1 MGNKNELFKAIL
13 YNDNKKIKSLIQEYP
28 IDIKDEQGNTLL
40 HLAVRFK
47 NEILLKAIEKGI
59 KDLASIENYLGQTPL
74 HLAAMHNVGLMRKLW
89 PFIDHKV
96 INSQDND
103 GLTCLH
109 MAAASGE
116 KETVE
121 FLLDN
126 GADLKIK
133 NNKGQTAIDLAKSFA
148 HTDIYKFLRQ
158 SHQVELSSNY
168 NAQEERLQKIE
179 AELAEIKK
187 HEEEL
192 YNKFKAK
199 LRVFKQEQR
208 NNIEQF
214 LAERK
219 NTEKELLHEIQ
230 QSQQYILSRLH
241 EEQESYE
248 LLILEL
254 LNQKGT
260 TEEKLAKC
268 SLPEQFEVIQELKQ
282 KVFEHLKATYKS
294 DFEELSSKI
303 QKQQRDIEERLHK
316 EIEEVQKKQGPLL
329 AEHER
334 KSQIEHEQYEI
345 LNNPNQKA
353 FYNAIQ
359 ARLGSKL
366 LADLTLNSGKIKL
379 EDNMLTKGGRLAGS
393 VVGSCIPTLGV
404 NAVVGFFI
412 EEGASQV
419 RDHFEYKK
427 VDNTVHSL
435 TTLKTAMKIAELT
448 ARRLTQ
454 NPELSDLL
462 NHISEHKSEVLGK
475 KIAKHAY
482 KCISAGIFIKE
493 NVSMTDMVNRIVDI
507 IIVEEHKE
515 KGVLNKVNK
524 AKESSKK
531 QQNNSI
537 EENNKTKDNKAEDEI
552 SKQAKRIKQLEE
564 EHSKLQKEFN
574 ELKEMLKKENSS
586 KQLLENTDIASKT
599 HVEKLQLKK
608 ATSLPSASI
617 KPLH

>member
-1 MGNKNELFKAIL
+1 MDNKNELFKAIL
-13 YNDNKKIKSLIQEYP
+13 YNDNKKIKSLILDHP

-47 NEILLKAIEKGI
+47 NETLLKAIIKKGI
-59 KDLASIENYLGQTPL
+59 KNLASVENYLGQTPL
-74 HLAAMHNVGLMRKLW
+74 HLAAMHNVELLEKIW
-89 PFIDHKV
+89 SFIDPKI
-96 INSQDND
+96 INSQDNE

-109 MAAASGE
+109 MAVAAGE
-116 KETVE
+116 KVTVE

-133 NNKGQTAIDLAKSFA
+133 NNKGQTAIDLAKNFT
-148 HTDIYKFLRQ
+148 HTDIYRFLRQ
-158 SHQVELSSNY
+158 VQQVELNSSY
-168 NAQEERLQKIE
+168 NMQEERLQKIE
-179 AELAEIKK
+179 AELADIKK
-187 HEEEL
+187 REEEI
-192 YNKFKAK
+192 YSKFKAK

-219 NTEKELLHEIQ
+219 NTEKELLQEIQ
-230 QSQQYILSRLH
+230 QSQQYILSRVH

-248 LLILEL
+248 LLILEV

-260 TEEKLAKC
+260 TEEKLAEC

-282 KVFEHLKATYKS
+282 KVFEHLKTTYKS
-294 DFEELSSKI
+294 DLDELSSKI

-316 EIEEVQKKQGPLL
+316 EIEEVQKKQIPLI
-329 AEHER
+329 EKYEI

-412 EEGASQV
+412 EEGTNQI

-427 VDNTVHSL
+427 VDNTVHSV
-435 TTLKTAMKIAELT
+435 TTLKTAMKIAEFT

-454 NPELSDLL
+454 NSEFGTLL
-462 NHISEHKSEVLGK
+462 NHISEHKSEILGK

-482 KCISAGIFIKE
+482 KCISTGIFIKE
-493 NVSMTDMVNRIVDI
+493 NLSMADMVNRIVDI
-507 IIVEEHKE
+507 IIAEEHKE
-515 KGVLNKVNK
+515 KGTLYKVNK
-524 AKESSKK
+524 EKESSKK
-531 QQNNSI
+531 QQNNSRS
-537 EENNKTKDNKAEDEI
+537 EDDKAEDEI
-552 SKQAKRIKQLEE
+552 SKQAKKIKQLEE
-564 EHSKLQKEFN
+564 EHGKLQKEFN
-574 ELKEMLKKENSS
+574 ELKELLKKENSS
-586 KQLLENTDIASKT
+586 NQILENNNAGSRT
-599 HVEKLQLKK
+599 HVEKLQIKK
-608 ATSLPSASI
+608 ATSLPAATI